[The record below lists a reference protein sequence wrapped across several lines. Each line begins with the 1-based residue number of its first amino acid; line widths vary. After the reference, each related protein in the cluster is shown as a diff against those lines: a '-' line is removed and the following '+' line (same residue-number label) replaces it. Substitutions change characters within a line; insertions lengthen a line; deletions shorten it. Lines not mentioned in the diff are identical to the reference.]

1 MKTKIETLRDL
12 EFYGSYEYCLDT
24 CKKWLDLK
32 PDNPELKQ
40 MAQELSSIF
49 FYVTYMQQNE
59 RHYKLAL
66 QEFRQDKLR
75 AVQRARKSEK
85 ENEELK
91 KEINKLKN
99 LTGL

>member
-1 MKTKIETLRDL
+1 MKSKIENLRDL
-12 EFYGSYEYCLDT
+12 EFYGSYEYCLDI
-24 CKKWLDLK
+24 CRKWLDLK
-32 PDNPELKQ
+32 PDNPELKK

-59 RHYKLAL
+59 RFYKFSLS
-66 QEFRQDKLR
+66 EFRRDKLR
-75 AVQRARKSEK
+75 AVERARKSET
-85 ENEELK
+85 ENQELK